1 MKKTA
6 LLTLLIIFGGKS
18 FSQTVNVY
26 NLGVNYIK
34 ENQYLKAIDTVKALR
49 KLYYESH
56 KSDPGNLSTYS
67 YDQAINLFSSF
78 VGEDYPYKFETK
90 DSVIRNHKV
99 NFTPA
104 IPYIIEL
111 AKKQK
116 VVMINEN
123 HYTPKHRIL
132 TYNLLQQFYDI
143 GYRYLALEA
152 LIPENDISL
161 KRDKAAVYAYEP
173 NMANLIRKAQRL
185 GFHLVSYESED
196 ITPDNPNF
204 PAHRRNMRELLEARN
219 LYQILVK
226 DPEAKILVHAGVSH
240 IWEQATTNKGMYMA
254 EYFKVI
260 SGIDPL
266 TINQS
271 VLDEDEFTSRIESS
285 AGSNLIG
292 VPLVVLDSLKI
303 PTISAEARKGDYDLT
318 VAWPKAKVKLGR
330 NDYIL
335 EKEGTKISL
344 ISVKNNDVGNLV
356 QIFEEDD
363 LDGIPVDQFIV
374 KKGIRNYGVAISHG
388 KYQIQSVSETG
399 HVQWRKP
406 LKID

>member
-6 LLTLLIIFGGKS
+6 LLTLLIFFGGKI
-18 FSQTVNVY
+18 FCQTVNVY
-26 NLGVNYIK
+26 NLGLNYIK
-34 ENQYLKAIDTVKALR
+34 QNQYLKAIDTVKALR
-49 KLYYESH
+49 KLYYDAHRSN
-56 KSDPGNLSTYS
+56 PGNLSTYS

-78 VGEDYPYKFETK
+78 VGEDYPYKFEGK
-90 DSVIRNHKV
+90 DSIVRNHKL

-111 AKKQK
+111 AKKHK

-123 HYTPKHRIL
+123 HYIPKHRIL
-132 TYNLLQQFYDI
+132 TYNLLQEFYDV

-152 LIPENDISL
+152 LIPETNIIL
-161 KRDKAAVYAYEP
+161 KRDKAAVYANEP
-173 NMANLIRKAQRL
+173 NMGNLIREAQRL

-196 ITPDNPNF
+196 TTPDNPNF

-240 IWEQATTNKGMYMA
+240 IWEQATTSKGMYMA

-271 VLDEDEFTSRIESS
+271 VLDDDEFTSRIGSS
-285 AGSNLIG
+285 AGSDFNG
-292 VPLVVLDSLKI
+292 APVVVLDSLNV
-303 PTISAEARKGDYDLT
+303 PTVSAEARKGDYDIT
-318 VAWPKAKVKLGR
+318 VAWPKVRMKLGR
-330 NDYIL
+330 NDYMLQKAGI
-335 EKEGTKISL
+335 KISQIL
-344 ISVKNNDVGNLV
+344 VKNSDVGNLI

-374 KKGIRNYGVAISHG
+374 KKGIRNYGVAIAHG
-388 KYQIQSVSETG
+388 RYQIQSVSDTG